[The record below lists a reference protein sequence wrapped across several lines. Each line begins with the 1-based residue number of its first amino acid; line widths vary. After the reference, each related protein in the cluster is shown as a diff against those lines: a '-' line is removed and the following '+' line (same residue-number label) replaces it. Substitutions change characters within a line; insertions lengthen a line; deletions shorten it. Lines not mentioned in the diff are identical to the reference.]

1 MKDWIK
7 QSITLVNYK
16 MIKKLNEK
24 KLKVLVLVCDLNKGG
39 VQRTA
44 QNFAD
49 GFKEIGHESRLMAVN
64 EGGSREK
71 DLKKIDVKYWIR
83 LNKKNLKELKE
94 WMPDILILQDCGIKH
109 NQIKLLKEL
118 LSKTIFIEQNTFSI
132 PSKWQ
137 NLLDYSFQMT
147 NWCAWKYKRSLKS
160 NHKIVQV
167 LPYPIKI
174 SNFYPEN
181 KSIVKDLKKELNIPI
196 NNLVIGRIGQSNEG
210 KWSKLLI
217 KTFNSISLIFKDL
230 NLVLVNPPNKIITQ
244 VNQSRFRKNIILID
258 KVIGDENLRKIY
270 SMFDVFALVAD
281 QGESFGHVLAESML
295 CEVPSVVLS
304 TPWFDNS
311 QVEVVGHM
319 KGGLVALSS
328 RGFQSALIE
337 ILRNKKLRL
346 NLGKN
351 ARGKIINEYSHDK
364 ICTELINK
372 ITNNNYHKNSGSSKK
387 IINIYSNAFEKPNI
401 LTVALL
407 LSIFNLSFT
416 RVTSGYQTIIDY
428 LKRLLKILI
437 YKLKKFK

>member
-1 MKDWIK
+1 
-7 QSITLVNYK
+7 
-16 MIKKLNEK
+16 
-24 KLKVLVLVCDLNKGG
+24 
-39 VQRTA
+39 
-44 QNFAD
+44 
-49 GFKEIGHESRLMAVN
+49 
-64 EGGSREK
+64 
-71 DLKKIDVKYWIR
+71 
-83 LNKKNLKELKE
+83 
-94 WMPDILILQDCGIKH
+94 
-109 NQIKLLKEL
+109 
-118 LSKTIFIEQNTFSI
+118 
-132 PSKWQ
+132 
-137 NLLDYSFQMT
+137 
-147 NWCAWKYKRSLKS
+147 
-160 NHKIVQV
+160 
-167 LPYPIKI
+167 
-174 SNFYPEN
+174 
-181 KSIVKDLKKELNIPI
+181 
-196 NNLVIGRIGQSNEG
+196 
-210 KWSKLLI
+210 
-217 KTFNSISLIFKDL
+217 
-230 NLVLVNPPNKIITQ
+230 
-244 VNQSRFRKNIILID
+244 
-258 KVIGDENLRKIY
+258 
-270 SMFDVFALVAD
+270 
-281 QGESFGHVLAESML
+281 ML